1 MILILSLVMSKLI
14 NQTFG
19 HYYQNLKNIGNYL
32 YPVSMQVT
40 SVFLLYLPK
49 LQNKLRNI
57 KITNLSLNYV
67 KKPQSV
73 EYKVTNK
80 NFGNFGHLIKT
91 LVFTGIDAY
100 QNFKYFGEKYQYFSR
115 LINRS
120 YKKRK
125 KL

>member
-1 MILILSLVMSKLI
+1 MIQGLSLVMSKLI

-32 YPVSMQVT
+32 YPLSMQVI
-40 SVFLLYLPK
+40 SVFLLHLPK

-91 LVFTGIDAY
+91 LVFTGIDAC
-100 QNFKYFGEKYQYFSR
+100 QNFKYFGKKYQYFS
-115 LINRS
+115 I
-120 YKKRK
+120 
-125 KL
+125 